1 MDLSFGKS
9 SANTMGRSFR
19 GMDGTEAR
27 WEWVENDW
35 QGTKMG
41 IASID
46 FFLRNFSSKERGFK
60 HKVM

>member
-1 MDLSFGKS
+1 
-9 SANTMGRSFR
+9 
-19 GMDGTEAR
+19 MDGTEAR

-41 IASID
+41 IASLD